1 MSEIIVKQEALKKL
15 MGLQYK
21 FHSVSQ
27 KMEHMSPQIQAEFTE
42 LQEAVRELFQP
53 HREQEDKADA
63 LRREMLDKIEE
74 EHGFKTIWSVPK
86 IDDMNAIFGY
96 VESVEYLGCIE
107 IIGKEVT
114 WVELWATADRLI
126 KQSGDFHH
134 IFIENFAKKPTEISH
149 RLITG
154 S

>member
-1 MSEIIVKQEALKKL
+1 MTEIIVTQEALEKL

-53 HREQEDKADA
+53 HREQEDKADR
-63 LRREMLDKIEE
+63 LRTDVLEKIQD
-74 EHGFKTIWSVPK
+74 EHGFESVWSVPK

-96 VESVEYLGCIE
+96 VEGVEYLGNTE

-114 WVELWATADRLI
+114 WLELWATADRLI

-134 IFIENFAKKPTEISH
+134 IFIENFHKKTGDIVH
-149 RLITG
+149 RLVTD